1 MIMTANIPDWLIFC
15 LWRIG
20 GESMKKVKAFWRK
33 NRRKVMSVICAVM
46 VLVMSCVTAF
56 AVDTSG
62 TADPVSPDGAAKQV
76 FDIVKTQMNLT
87 TILSVLGVA
96 LLAAL
101 GMVLGWWAIRKVY
114 RMLLN
119 AFTKGKGGA

>member
-1 MIMTANIPDWLIFC
+1 MIMTANILDWLILC

-56 AVDTSG
+56 AAGEAVSDAVTPDAAARQVFTTLSG
-62 TADPVSPDGAAKQV
+62 T
-76 FDIVKTQMNLT
+76 MNLT
-87 TILSVLGVA
+87 TILSVIGVA
-96 LLAAL
+96 LLAVVGLVA
-101 GMVLGWWAIRKVY
+101 GWWAIRKVT
-114 RMLLN
+114 RMIFS
-119 AFTKGKGGA
+119 AFKKGKAAV